1 MPPMLG
7 ILTKGEVRDV
17 VAYLMSLTKVPK
29 KVALGEH

>member
-1 MPPMLG
+1 MLG

-29 KVALGEH
+29 KVVEEH